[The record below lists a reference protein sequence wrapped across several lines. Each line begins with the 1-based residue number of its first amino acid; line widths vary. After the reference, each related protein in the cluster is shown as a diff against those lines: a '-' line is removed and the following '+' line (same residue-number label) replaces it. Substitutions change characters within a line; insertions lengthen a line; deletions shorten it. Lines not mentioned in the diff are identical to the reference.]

1 MHFWIDKRSQACGF
15 GRARVAASLSG
26 GGGLGFGHPRRV
38 PRKPMVTPIH
48 RFQTVDCSRPHFYRT
63 QQQQQQQQQTS
74 QSQTNASATPAHHT
88 SAANQQQPQQQHQSH
103 HHHHHH
109 QQQQQGSH
117 QQQHFH
123 HHPHHP
129 HHGQGQTQQQQQQHP
144 NTVQSQPN
152 NQQQQQVHQ
161 VQLHSTGHYNPHS
174 NVLPAPTPYPQSSPN
189 LQHSPSPNAHNYHV
203 PVSLNHIYSAPIQ
216 PPGAEIDQ
224 SNNNLVGI
232 GNIGQ
237 LSQPHIG
244 HDAQLLPAHLKCGM
258 WASLALATVFV
269 AGAKF
274 YFDHQGTGL
283 EVLIFC
289 AFSAT
294 FFLAACTVSLWRRPR
309 DLQISGNNVISETI
323 SNAEQSS
330 LQVTSHIN
338 NPELMSSNPSPLLNG
353 SAGSGPI
360 GGLASTGGLQQTSL
374 ASIVAPPPPY
384 HIAILLPETT
394 KEAEEM
400 PPPSYDKIVI

>member
-1 MHFWIDKRSQACGF
+1 
-15 GRARVAASLSG
+15 
-26 GGGLGFGHPRRV
+26 
-38 PRKPMVTPIH
+38 MVTPIH

-274 YFDHQGTGL
+274 YFDHQ
-283 EVLIFC
+283 
-289 AFSAT
+289 
-294 FFLAACTVSLWRRPR
+294 
-309 DLQISGNNVISETI
+309 
-323 SNAEQSS
+323 
-330 LQVTSHIN
+330 N

>member
-38 PRKPMVTPIH
+38 PRKSMVTPIH
-48 RFQTVDCSRPHFYRT
+48 RFQTVDCGRPHIHRQQQS
-63 QQQQQQQQQTS
+63 QQQQPHPQPQSNPSVPGTHYS
-74 QSQTNASATPAHHT
+74 STQSQQSSAHQH
-88 SAANQQQPQQQHQSH
+88 QQPHHPHQSH
-103 HHHHHH
+103 ADPQHHR
-109 QQQQQGSH
+109 
-117 QQQHFH
+117 

-129 HHGQGQTQQQQQQHP
+129 HHHQGSVQQ
-144 NTVQSQPN
+144 QSQPN

-161 VQLHSTGHYNPHS
+161 VQLHLSGQYNS
-174 NVLPAPTPYPQSSPN
+174 QSSILPAPTPYPQPSPN
-189 LQHSPSPNAHNYHV
+189 LQQSSSPNALNYHV
-203 PVSLNHIYSAPIQ
+203 PVSMNHIYSASTQ
-216 PPGAEIDQ
+216 SSGAEIDGI
-224 SNNNLVGI
+224 SNVGQHI
-232 GNIGQ
+232 
-237 LSQPHIG
+237 QPHVG

-309 DLQISGNNVISETI
+309 DIQITSNNMISDTI

-330 LQVTSHIN
+330 LQN
-338 NPELMSSNPSPLLNG
+338 NPEFLSSNPSPLLNG
-353 SAGSGPI
+353 SAGSGPL
-360 GGLASTGGLQQTSL
+360 GGLVPGNIQQASL

-384 HIAILLPETT
+384 HIAILLPDTS
-394 KEAEEM
+394 KEAEEA

>member
-38 PRKPMVTPIH
+38 PRKSMVTPIH
-48 RFQTVDCSRPHFYRT
+48 RFQTVDCTRPHFYRH
-63 QQQQQQQQQTS
+63 QQQS
-74 QSQTNASATPAHHT
+74 QSQANS
-88 SAANQQQPQQQHQSH
+88 SAAATHNNSSTSSQQHQHQSQS
-103 HHHHHH
+103 HH
-109 QQQQQGSH
+109 QQYHHNSHHNQNHH
-117 QQQHFH
+117 QQ
-123 HHPHHP
+123 PVP
-129 HHGQGQTQQQQQQHP
+129 P
-144 NTVQSQPN
+144 VAAQSAN
-152 NQQQQQVHQ
+152 QQVHQ
-161 VQLHSTGHYNPHS
+161 VQLHSSGHYNAHS
-174 NVLPAPTPYPQSSPN
+174 PSILPAPTPYPQTSPN
-189 LQHSPSPNAHNYHV
+189 LQSNASPSNNAHNYHV
-203 PVSLNHIYSAPIQ
+203 PVSMNHIYSASAQ
-216 PPGAEIDQ
+216 TSGAEIEQ
-224 SNNNLVGI
+224 GGSNLGI
-232 GNIGQ
+232 AAIAQHAQPQIGQ
-237 LSQPHIG
+237 
-244 HDAQLLPAHLKCGM
+244 DAQLLPAHLKCGM

-309 DLQISGNNVISETI
+309 ELQIPGNNVISETI

-330 LQVTSHIN
+330 LQN

-353 SAGSGPI
+353 SVGGGIS
-360 GGLASTGGLQQTSL
+360 GGLNVGGHQHASL

-384 HIAILLPETT
+384 HIAILLPETSKDMDET
-394 KEAEEM
+394 

>member
-15 GRARVAASLSG
+15 GRARVAASLSS

-38 PRKPMVTPIH
+38 PRKSMVTPIH
-48 RFQTVDCSRPHFYRT
+48 RFQTVDCSRPHFHR
-63 QQQQQQQQQTS
+63 QQQS
-74 QSQTNASATPAHHT
+74 Q
-88 SAANQQQPQQQHQSH
+88 QQQHQSQTNPSIPGAH
-103 HHHHHH
+103 HSSTQSQQSTAH
-109 QQQQQGSH
+109 QH
-117 QQQHFH
+117 QPPQLQHQSQTNQQHHH

-129 HHGQGQTQQQQQQHP
+129 HHNQASAQQQ
-144 NTVQSQPN
+144 SQASSL
-152 NQQQQQVHQ
+152 QQQQVHQ
-161 VQLHSTGHYNPHS
+161 VQLHISGQYNPQS
-174 NVLPAPTPYPQSSPN
+174 SILPAPSPYPQSSPN
-189 LQHSPSPNAHNYHV
+189 LQQSSSPNALNYHV
-203 PVSLNHIYSAPIQ
+203 PVSMNHIYSASTQ
-216 PPGAEIDQ
+216 SSGAEIEGI
-224 SNNNLVGI
+224 SNAV
-232 GNIGQ
+232 Q
-237 LSQPHIG
+237 QAQPHVG

-309 DLQISGNNVISETI
+309 DIQISGNNVISETI

-330 LQVTSHIN
+330 LQ
-338 NPELMSSNPSPLLNG
+338 NPEFLSSNPSPLLNG
-353 SAGSGPI
+353 TAGSGPL
-360 GGLASTGGLQQTSL
+360 GGLVPGNIQQASL

-384 HIAILLPETT
+384 HIAILLPDNS
-394 KEAEEM
+394 KDAEET
-400 PPPSYDKIVI
+400 PPPSYDKIII

>member
-38 PRKPMVTPIH
+38 PRKSMVTPIH
-48 RFQTVDCSRPHFYRT
+48 RFQTVDCNRPHFHRQQQSQQQQLHQSQT
-63 QQQQQQQQQTS
+63 NPSIPGTHHSSTQSQHSSAHHHQQQQQQQQQQLQHPH
-74 QSQTNASATPAHHT
+74 QSH
-88 SAANQQQPQQQHQSH
+88 ANQQH
-103 HHHHHH
+103 H
-109 QQQQQGSH
+109 
-117 QQQHFH
+117 H

-129 HHGQGQTQQQQQQHP
+129 HHNQTITQQQQQQQH
-144 NTVQSQPN
+144 QSQSSN
-152 NQQQQQVHQ
+152 LQQQQVHQ
-161 VQLHSTGHYNPHS
+161 VQLHISGQYNS
-174 NVLPAPTPYPQSSPN
+174 QSSILPAPSPYPQSSPN
-189 LQHSPSPNAHNYHV
+189 LQQSSSPNALNYH
-203 PVSLNHIYSAPIQ
+203 IEGI
-216 PPGAEIDQ
+216 
-224 SNNNLVGI
+224 SNA
-232 GNIGQ
+232 GQ
-237 LSQPHIG
+237 QVQPHVG

-309 DLQISGNNVISETI
+309 DIQITGNNVISETI

-330 LQVTSHIN
+330 LQN
-338 NPELMSSNPSPLLNG
+338 NPEFLSSNPSPLLNG
-353 SAGSGPI
+353 SAGSGPL
-360 GGLASTGGLQQTSL
+360 GGLVPGNIQQAAL

-384 HIAILLPETT
+384 HIAILLPDNTKDVEET
-394 KEAEEM
+394 